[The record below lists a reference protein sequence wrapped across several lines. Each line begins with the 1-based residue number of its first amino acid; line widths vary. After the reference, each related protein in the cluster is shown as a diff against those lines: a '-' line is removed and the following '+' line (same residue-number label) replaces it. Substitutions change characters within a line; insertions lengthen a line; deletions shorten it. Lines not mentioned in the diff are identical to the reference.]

1 MKNLYLLFECSA
13 GYFLL
18 KVEEWEQIGNSENI
32 EKKILNAD
40 IFHQIVKF
48 CAFISFET
56 AERAL
61 ENLININEGKA
72 TEFLL
77 NFLEQN
83 LPSNKN
89 KYMLGIADLVLGKFL
104 SNIGFQIIHNN
115 NILELF
121 RACRYYYLKKI
132 SYYVNNID
140 INIKN
145 FNIGLGHSYSRSKLK
160 LDPRKQDKSII
171 NCISTIESLDKDINL
186 FSMRVIEWYSWHFP
200 ELKKII
206 TDIYMYCKLVNL
218 IKIKENFDFVNNK
231 EKIYE
236 ITKNEDITN
245 DIQKIANLSIGQ
257 ELTDEDLNNI
267 LNFSNEVINL
277 LNTRNILWNYL
288 DKKLNIVSP
297 NLKELLGNTLSAR
310 LISHAGS
317 LVNLA
322 KCPSSSIQIF
332 GSEKALFNSL
342 KGNKKTPKFGILYN
356 SSYISKTPLELKG
369 RMSRYLSC
377 KCAMAA
383 RIDSFSDVP
392 TNSYGIAFKK
402 QLEHKILH
410 MVKGVKLSKNIDYI
424 KEAESIHNTEKA
436 ISEDQNG
443 KKKLKKTKKEE
454 KKKKK
459 KKKKKEEE
467 VVEAKVE
474 AKVKEE
480 KKIKRE
486 HSKHNTSVKVEIKK
500 EPEQETVKADIKVEV
515 KREMDDTPNHPEG
528 VDLGEHQYQ
537 QSDAE
542 AGGKNKTKKNKKKK
556 KKQKQQQQQQQ
567 QQQQERENQTEVQN
581 EAEYADQCEDGGNEV
596 ESESRGDTGK

>member
-459 KKKKKEEE
+459 KKKKEEE

-486 HSKHNTSVKVEIKK
+486 HSKHNTSVKVEIKE

-567 QQQQERENQTEVQN
+567 QQERENQTEVQN

>member
-48 CAFISFET
+48 CSFISFET

-61 ENLININEGKA
+61 ENLVNINEGKA
-72 TEFLL
+72 TKFLL

-104 SNIGFQIIHNN
+104 SNVGFQIIHNN

-132 SYYVNNID
+132 SYYINNED

-200 ELKKII
+200 ELKKVI

-218 IKIKENFDFVNNK
+218 IKIKENFDFENNK

-436 ISEDQNG
+436 ISEEEKA
-443 KKKLKKTKKEE
+443 KKKLKKIRKEE
-454 KKKKK
+454 KKKKKK

-467 VVEAKVE
+467 VD
-474 AKVKEE
+474 KVKEE
-480 KKIKRE
+480 KKVKRE
-486 HSKHNTSVKVEIKK
+486 HSKHNTSVKVEVKE
-500 EPEQETVKADIKVEV
+500 EPEQETVKAEVKVEV
-515 KREMDDTPNHPEG
+515 KREMDDTPDQPEG
-528 VDLGEHQYQ
+528 VDLGGQQHP
-537 QSDAE
+537 QSDADADAD
-542 AGGKNKTKKNKKKK
+542 AGGKNKKKKSKKKK
-556 KKQKQQQQQQQ
+556 KKKNKKQQKQQKQQR
-567 QQQQERENQTEVQN
+567 EREDHTEVQN
-581 EAEYADQCEDGGNEV
+581 EDEHADQNEEGGNEV
-596 ESESRGDTGK
+596 ESESRGDSGSD